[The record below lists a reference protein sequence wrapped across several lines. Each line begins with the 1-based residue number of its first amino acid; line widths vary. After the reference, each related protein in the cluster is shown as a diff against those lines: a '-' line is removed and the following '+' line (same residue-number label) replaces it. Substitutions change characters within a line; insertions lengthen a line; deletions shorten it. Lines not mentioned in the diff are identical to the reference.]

1 MFEIGIAENV
11 TKLIL
16 YSEPCTV
23 IRQVLLESVEL
34 GGYSRFT
41 PLTLYGGPFVTCL
54 CRPLTL
60 ITPTI
65 KTLKYDDFSLQV
77 NEKDFYAYIASCN
90 IDNALCIIIHQNMVP
105 TLQLIMKANLLT
117 DQTKLLKL
125 PVPKLLKDEI
135 FLSDD
140 QEKILRYESTK
151 NANDCF
157 MLNQQAHQLGLSKK
171 PFTS

>member
-1 MFEIGIAENV
+1 MFEVNIAEKV

-23 IRQVLLESVEL
+23 IKQVLLEIREL

-60 ITPTI
+60 IKPTI

-90 IDNALCIIIHQNMVP
+90 IDNALCIVIHQNMVP
-105 TLQLIMKANLLT
+105 TLQLILKANLLT
-117 DQTKLLKL
+117 SQTKLLKL
-125 PVPKLLKDEI
+125 RVPKLLKDEI
-135 FLSDD
+135 FLSNE
-140 QEKILRYESTK
+140 QEEILGYKSTK

-157 MLNQQAHQLGLSKK
+157 MLNQQAHQLGLRKK